1 MHACARVKCVREYTC
16 HVCVCVKMNEW
27 DNAKEGNDR
36 KEKRGKCVHEQ

>member
-1 MHACARVKCVREYTC
+1 MYVY
-16 HVCVCVKMNEW
+16 VCVKMNEW